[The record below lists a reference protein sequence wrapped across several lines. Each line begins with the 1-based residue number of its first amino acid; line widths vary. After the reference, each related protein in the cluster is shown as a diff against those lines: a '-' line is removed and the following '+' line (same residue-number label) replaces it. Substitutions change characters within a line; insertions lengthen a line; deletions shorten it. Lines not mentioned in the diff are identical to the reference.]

1 MLSSSP
7 YLPPTSAIYT
17 HQQNG
22 RTPTS
27 RVVHWPAYYVRFRV
41 WLLVQRCSLRYI
53 YIILPTSSTVRQPR
67 EEGNS
72 NDTTPPLLR
81 PLLVVRTPPDYEEQ
95 DEDIHVKLPRPLL
108 PPANTRRPAKKVQHG
123 RRGDG
128 TKNNEGKSVIT
139 DHHNPAQVPMPLQ
152 PPMGYHET
160 DEVKH
165 VKLSPAP
172 QPPPPQRRLNTLKK
186 KRKPTPTSGKR
197 GRTRKNKGDST
208 ATSARRGSNV

>member
-53 YIILPTSSTVRQPR
+53 YIGGFDYIRNMEEQRARDNQGDTRKKNKILPTSSTVRQPR

-152 PPMGYHET
+152 PM
-160 DEVKH
+160 
-165 VKLSPAP
+165 
-172 QPPPPQRRLNTLKK
+172 QPSKYTCRC
-186 KRKPTPTSGKR
+186 S
-197 GRTRKNKGDST
+197 
-208 ATSARRGSNV
+208 